1 MKSVTEFSAS
11 ASSFRLGIRNNFFSK
26 RVTMHWHRLP
36 RGVEES
42 ASLVVFKNN
51 VDVALSP
58 VVVMSMDGP
67 LD

>member
-1 MKSVTEFSAS
+1 
-11 ASSFRLGIRNNFFSK
+11 
-26 RVTMHWHRLP
+26 MHWHRLP